1 MKEKQY
7 TFEEFCDIIRLLRAP
22 DGCPWDRA
30 QTHGSLKQC
39 MLEEAAE
46 AAAALRIYENTGDD
60 SNLKE
65 ELGDVLM
72 QVVMH
77 SQIAREEGRFDV
89 QDVISGIS
97 RKMIRR
103 HPHVFG
109 TEEEKANPPGW
120 EEIKKREKEG
130 KSQKGVL
137 PEEFPREFSALMR
150 AQKLYKKLQK
160 KQEGSPADPDKIPEY
175 VKECLNLA
183 RTAKDSEEARRQ
195 IGQALWYIVGLA
207 QNLGISAEVALGD
220 TADGKSLKN
229 T

>member
-7 TFEEFCDIIRLLRAP
+7 TFEDFCEIIRRLRAP

-30 QTHGSLKQC
+30 QTHESLKPC

-46 AAAALRIYENTGDD
+46 AAAAIRIYEHTGDD
-60 SNLKE
+60 GNLKE

-77 SQIAREEGRFDV
+77 AQIAREEGRFDIN
-89 QDVISGIS
+89 DVIGEIS

-109 TEEEKANPPGW
+109 TEEEKKNPPDW
-120 EEIKKREKEG
+120 EAIKKREKE
-130 KSQKGVL
+130 QKAGQAL
-137 PEEFPREFSALMR
+137 PEELPKEFSALMR
-150 AQKLYKKLQK
+150 AQKMYKKYQ
-160 KQEGSPADPDKIPEY
+160 KQENIVIREPERIPDRVRTCLEAARDTEDP
-175 VKECLNLA
+175 KEA
-183 RTAKDSEEARRQ
+183 GRQ
-195 IGQALWYIVGLA
+195 IGQALLYIAGMA
-207 QNLGISAEVALGD
+207 QILGISAETALGD
-220 TADGKSLKN
+220 AVDWKSLKN

>member
-1 MKEKQY
+1 MEEKETY
-7 TFEEFCDIIRLLRAP
+7 TLKDLTEIVSDLRGEG
-22 DGCPWDRA
+22 GCPWDRK
-30 QTHGSLKQC
+30 QTHESLISC
-39 MLEEAAE
+39 MEEECQE
-46 AAAALRIYENTGDD
+46 AVDAIRNQDMEN
-60 SNLKE
+60 LQE
-65 ELGDVLM
+65 ELGDVLL

-77 SQIAREEGRFDV
+77 AQIAAEEGVFSIHE
-89 QDVISGIS
+89 VIDGIC

-195 IGQALWYIVGLA
+195 IGQALWHIVGLA

>member
-46 AAAALRIYENTGDD
+46 AAAAIRIYENTGDD

-120 EEIKKREKEG
+120 EEIKKRET
-130 KSQKGVL
+130 S
-137 PEEFPREFSALMR
+137 
-150 AQKLYKKLQK
+150 
-160 KQEGSPADPDKIPEY
+160 
-175 VKECLNLA
+175 
-183 RTAKDSEEARRQ
+183 
-195 IGQALWYIVGLA
+195 W
-207 QNLGISAEVALGD
+207 
-220 TADGKSLKN
+220 
-229 T
+229 